1 MKRKLKYLIILII
14 LVPILI
20 FFFVYT
26 SFGIG
31 QYNYLYPYIDT
42 KLPLGFDEANFNQV
56 QPGMTNYQV
65 EYLIGEPLEFNK
77 SDYYLLKKY
86 IGKDIAFSASYS
98 KIDNNHINGNYAWKS
113 LEVYYNKDTIV
124 VARISKW
131 VYN

>member
-14 LVPILI
+14 LFPILI

-42 KLPLGFDEANFNQV
+42 KLPLEFDEANFNEV
-56 QPGMTNYQV
+56 KPGMTKYQV
-65 EYLIGEPLEFNK
+65 EYLIGEPIKFQKN
-77 SDYYLLKKY
+77 DHYLLKKY
-86 IGKDIAFSASYS
+86 IGNDICFSASYS
-98 KIDNNHINGNYAWKS
+98 EIDNNHFNGSYAWRS
-113 LEVYYNKDTIV
+113 FEVYYNKDTIV